1 MATKQK
7 PLRKGGNPHLP
18 SRRGKPHPLK
28 NKLNEKQKKFVLE
41 YAADSNASRAARA
54 AGYSKKTAGVKGCM
68 LLKVAKVHKAV
79 EEKIEATLAR
89 LGITHERI
97 LKEYRRLAF
106 ANNKRVMRWGPNG
119 VLLKDSDTLSKED
132 SAAVAEVSETTSK
145 DGGSLRLK
153 MHDKKG
159 ALDALAKM
167 SKMFVEKIEVSGPDG
182 KPLEV
187 QVLRIGDREIKF

>member
-7 PLRKGGNPHLP
+7 PIKKRQC
-18 SRRGKPHPLK
+18 RVHPK
-28 NKLNEKQKKFVLE
+28 AKLNARQARFAAE
-41 YAADSNASRAARA
+41 YAIDQNGAAAAKR
-54 AGYSKKTAGVKGCM
+54 AGYSKKNAHVSASV
-68 LLKVAKVHKAV
+68 LLSNVNVREAV

-119 VLLKDSDTLSKED
+119 VQLKDSDTLSKED